1 MNTPFTTINL
11 NEDHFIALFNQIP
24 IPTSLYDQTGLLVA
38 ANDATRALFG
48 SKDEGWVGQFNMVTD
63 PQLAAVGSAEM
74 HRRVMAGE
82 TVVVPPS
89 PFVPQVSGGTKDS
102 TQEYWIES
110 IYSPLRDA
118 QGKVTHLIAQL
129 RDVTHEIA
137 QNKEIATAREAIAN
151 QQAMIESISTPVIQ
165 LWEGI
170 LTMPLV
176 GTIDSH
182 RAMQVIESLLTMIAE
197 RQAECVIIDIT
208 GVPLVDTQVAQYII
222 RAAQASKLL
231 GCEVALVGIGVEM
244 AQTLVQLGV
253 DLHVLNTMANLQAG
267 IAWAFQRRGMRVVRQ
282 G

>member
-1 MNTPFTTINL
+1 MNTPFTAIDL

-24 IPTSLYDQTGLLVA
+24 VATSLYDQTGLLVA
-38 ANDATRALFG
+38 ANNATRALFR
-48 SKDEGWVGQFNMVTD
+48 SKDEGWVGRFNMVTD
-63 PQLAAVGSAEM
+63 PQLAANGSAEM
-74 HRRVMAGE
+74 HRRVMDGE
-82 TVVVPPS
+82 TIVVPPAI
-89 PFVPQVSGGTKDS
+89 FVPQASGAADDS
-102 TQEYWIES
+102 VQKYWIES

-137 QNKEIATAREAIAN
+137 QNKEIADAREAIAS
-151 QQAMIESISTPVIQ
+151 QQALIESISTPVIQ

-170 LTMPLV
+170 LIMPLV
-176 GTIDSH
+176 GMIDSH

-253 DLHVLNTMANLQAG
+253 DLHVLNTMANLQSG
-267 IAWAFQRRGMRVVRQ
+267 IAWAFQKRGMRVARQ